1 MRKLFFKALPFF
13 LSIIIGIFLYKS
25 SNRFLNSDFRSLVI
39 NISASFLS
47 IPLIYLFY
55 EIVKSYSHKK
65 LTQTYYFY
73 TKEQVDG
80 IIITII
86 GHLIGITHDENS
98 LSYVNQK
105 KDKALWIFL
114 HTNREELK
122 LNILNNKHLGFF
134 IYKKYD
140 TYLEKLDE
148 IINNTLLIKEMD
160 DDQVISIL
168 EIRKGLQFLKIF
180 EEENDIFK
188 DTGTRVKS
196 DEYKFVDTNNVSLQ
210 DTTTSNSVTLYKKYD
225 VDSAMCLGSAVF
237 LKRNINKCP
246 LYFTINEVFAN
257 RFVDEIMSLNKN
269 ILSWLKL
276 TNNEFILDPV
286 QFGIAINDNQ
296 F

>member
-168 EIRKGLQFLKIF
+168 EIRKGLEI
-180 EEENDIFK
+180 NDQHSIRSTK
-188 DTGTRVKS
+188 VISLLQIYNTKTKNTGSKVY
-196 DEYKFVDTNNVSLQ
+196 E
-210 DTTTSNSVTLYKKYD
+210 
-225 VDSAMCLGSAVF
+225 AMA
-237 LKRNINKCP
+237 I
-246 LYFTINEVFAN
+246 
-257 RFVDEIMSLNKN
+257 EILNKYGYEEPSG
-269 ILSWLKL
+269 IGKIAPVKKELRLSQSSIK
-276 TNNEFILDPV
+276 
-286 QFGIAINDNQ
+286 
-296 F
+296 